1 MNTHEFTI
9 LEYKAFTLKINI
21 KIVSLLVIQLSIIFF
36 SYHVISVQI
45 SENVHSDNK
54 NISSVQQ
61 GISQVNESK
70 FRQIEQ
76 FSSTFDKKIYDS
88 QNLFL
93 MFLSLNLLSFVG
105 ISIGMMYF
113 MKTDTTRK
121 LKTEKLAIVGT
132 LAARINHDLRN
143 PLSIIKNSNEI
154 LKIELENNENPKVQE
169 ILNRM
174 ERSILR
180 MNHQIED
187 VLNFVRPSILEKN
200 LYSLCMIIQDS
211 IERLNIPDDI
221 MIKLPTNDQKILC
234 DNEKLEIVFVNLISN
249 AIHALNN
256 KGRIQIRIDNSNTE
270 FVLVEIEDNGPGMDS
285 VTRNQIFD
293 PLFTTKSHGTGL
305 GLPSCKSIIEN
316 HGGSISVTSD
326 LGVGTTFKIK
336 IPKNYE

>member
-1 MNTHEFTI
+1 M
-9 LEYKAFTLKINI
+9 KINI
-21 KIVSLLVIQLSIIFF
+21 KIVSLLIIQLSIIFF
-36 SYHVISVQI
+36 SYQIISNHI
-45 SENVHSDNK
+45 SENINSDNN
-54 NISSVQQ
+54 NISSVPQ
-61 GISQVNESK
+61 GINQVNESK

-76 FSSTFDKKIYDS
+76 FSSAYHKKIYDS

-93 MFLSLNLLSFVG
+93 MFLSLNLLSFAGITVG
-105 ISIGMMYF
+105 IMHF
-113 MKTDTTRK
+113 MKADTSK
-121 LKTEKLAIVGT
+121 QLKTEKLAIVGT

-169 ILNRM
+169 ILDRM

-211 IERLNIPDDI
+211 IERLDIPDEI
-221 MIKLPTNDQKILC
+221 VIKLPTNDQKILC
-234 DNEKLEIVFVNLISN
+234 DNEKLEIVFVNMISN
-249 AIHALNN
+249 AIHALKN
-256 KGRIQIRIDNSNTE
+256 KGRIQIRIDDSKKD
-270 FVLVEIEDNGPGMDS
+270 FVIVEIEDDGPGMDS
-285 VTRNQIFD
+285 VTKNQIFD

-316 HGGSISVTSD
+316 HGGSISVSSE

-336 IPKNYE
+336 LPKNHE